1 MDACILTT
9 LNKHVDEMNATI
21 QERSD
26 GEERTYKSADFFGP
40 DAAEEEGVYPV
51 EVLNTLTPSGM
62 APHQLTL
69 RVGAPVVFLRNL
81 NRDQGMMNGTR
92 GILLALR
99 PWSVQVQLT
108 TGPRSGES
116 FVVPRINLTS
126 SDSGDDH
133 IRFIRRMPLRLA
145 YCMTINK
152 AQGQTFRPATSLPQ
166 GSYRLERGFA
176 PSPHTVLLRCGFF
189 PFGCKTWVAVLA
201 AWQCGYPAPFSVM
214 GSCTWPSAALGRPVP
229 CVWRR
234 QPPWTRTPWWTGCAT
249 WFGVSCCSDRGR
261 PVCGTHNRTHCSSPC
276 PVPAR

>member
-21 QERSD
+21 QARTD

-92 GILLALR
+92 GVILALR
-99 PWSVQVQLT
+99 PWSVQVKLT

-133 IRFIRRMPLRLA
+133 IRFIRRQLPLRLA

-176 PSPHTVLLRCGFF
+176 PSPHTVVLRCVFF
-189 PFGCKTWVAVLA
+189 SQLGPKHGLLCLPRGSVAAQPRFQPRA
-201 AWQCGYPAPFSVM
+201 AVRGHQPRWGVQCPACGG
-214 GSCTWPSAALGRPVP
+214 GSHLGRGPH
-229 CVWRR
+229 
-234 QPPWTRTPWWTGCAT
+234 G
-249 WFGVSCCSDRGR
+249 GRGAQL
-261 PVCGTHNRTHCSSPC
+261 GL
-276 PVPAR
+276 A

>member
-21 QERSD
+21 QARTD

-92 GILLALR
+92 GVILALR
-99 PWSVQVQLT
+99 PWSVQVKLT

-116 FVVPRINLTS
+116 FVVPRINLTA

-133 IRFIRRMPLRLA
+133 IRFIRRQLPLRLA

-176 PSPHTVLLRCGFF
+176 PSPHTVVLRCVFF
-189 PFGCKTWVAVLA
+189 PSWVHDMGCCACRVAVWLPSPVFSHGQLYVALSRVGEASALRVA
-201 AWQCGYPAPFSVM
+201 A
-214 GSCTWPSAALGRPVP
+214 AATLDEDPMVDGVRNL
-229 CVWRR
+229 VWRELL
-234 QPPWTRTPWWTGCAT
+234 Q
-249 WFGVSCCSDRGR
+249 
-261 PVCGTHNRTHCSSPC
+261 
-276 PVPAR
+276 